1 MTLTDP
7 QTTASGQP
15 SREMT
20 REEKRFIGA
29 HLLVAIVALGVGSA
43 FGPLQALEFS
53 GVDLYQYIEPLFKSY
68 YQGLTIHGV
77 LNALVW
83 TTFFIVGFTC
93 FTTIKGLG
101 RPLSKPIINKVGFWT
116 MVVGLVTVSYTHL
129 RAHETRR

>member
-7 QTTASGQP
+7 QITAAEQP
-15 SREMT
+15 KRELT

-29 HLLVAIVALGVGSA
+29 HFFVAIVALGVGSA
-43 FGPLQALEFS
+43 FGPLQALEYS

-83 TTFFIVGFTC
+83 TTFFITGFAWL
-93 FTTIKGLG
+93 TIVKGLE
-101 RPLSKPIINKVGFWT
+101 RPLATPRLNKIGFW
-116 MVVGLVTVSYTHL
+116 VVK
-129 RAHETRR
+129 